1 VIWTRREEYKGDGFD
16 VITARAV
23 AYSDKLIKWAYP
35 LLKK

>member
-1 VIWTRREEYKGDGFD
+1 MEDYKGEHFD

-23 AYSDKLIKWAYP
+23 AYSDKLLKWAYP